1 VDLTV
6 RPARFAPPRAL
17 VLGGLALAVG
27 LACGALAAF
36 AGPLYA
42 VAGLLAVAVGM
53 AMVMDTRVAL
63 LVFLGVATVLPY
75 GVGPISIGGVKPT
88 FIDVAL
94 SLLLLTW
101 VLRFLG
107 GRDPQL
113 VATPVDLPLIV
124 LIGLA
129 VASFVFGT
137 AYAVTAETTRQFL
150 KLLNSMLFFFTITQI
165 VRTRRDLSMVLTWLM
180 IGGVGAAAIGIVLY
194 HLPPD
199 TASAYLRALRPL
211 GYPTGEVLRYVEDNG
226 VRTNTLRA
234 IGTSVDPNVFGGLLL
249 VVGALIAGHLLA
261 ARGAARRWLSVGLAL
276 VVYAL
281 LITLSRGSW
290 IGFAVALV
298 VLGLARYRRLFL
310 AVPVVLLP
318 GVLLFS
324 SQLGLF
330 VDHFLKAVYA
340 QDQATGMR
348 LGEYKDALNLI
359 SHNPWLGVGFGAA
372 PSSDLYLGVSST
384 YLLVGEEMGLVGLAA
399 YLVVLGIVVVT
410 AVRLVRQQGR
420 AASPVALACL
430 AAFVGVLVSATFDHH
445 YFNLR
450 YQHITA
456 LYWMLAA
463 LVVRAPALTAEPT
476 EAEPARR

>member
-1 VDLTV
+1 MELTT

-17 VLGGLALAVG
+17 VLGGAVLAVG

-42 VAGLLAVAVGM
+42 VAGLLAVGVGA
-53 AMVMDTRVAL
+53 AMVMDTRVTL
-63 LVFLGVATVLPY
+63 LVFLGVATMLPY
-75 GVGPISIGGVKPT
+75 GVGPVSIGGVKPT
-88 FIDVAL
+88 FIDVTL

-107 GRDPQL
+107 GRNQDL
-113 VATPVDLPLIV
+113 VGTPVDLPLIV

-165 VRTRRDLSMVLTWLM
+165 VRTRRDLSTLLRWLM

-199 TASAYLRALRPL
+199 TASAYLRSLRPF

-249 VVGALIAGHLLA
+249 IVGSLIAGHLPA
-261 ARGAARRWLSVGLAL
+261 ARGAARRWLAIGLAL

-290 IGFAVALV
+290 IGFVVALV

-310 AVPVVLLP
+310 AVPAVLLP
-318 GVLLFS
+318 AVLLFS
-324 SQLGLF
+324 SQLGVF

-359 SHNPWLGVGFGAA
+359 SQNLWLGVGFGAP

-399 YLVVLGIVVVT
+399 YLVVLAVVVVT
-410 AVRLVRQQGR
+410 AVGSLRRQGA

-463 LVVRAPALTAEPT
+463 LVVRAPVLTAEPT
-476 EAEPARR
+476 EAKPARR